1 MRAKPMP
8 ESDASKPIDGQSAT
22 VHPLQCLTGAIV
34 ASIFA
39 LLLYRLTSAIATSF
53 AAHPLSV
60 NNQTAASLS
69 VAVRTLVVGMSTL
82 ATSIFALAALGLLGL
97 GLQLI
102 WQRIL
107 APKSSV

>member
-1 MRAKPMP
+1 MSESNAPKPT
-8 ESDASKPIDGQSAT
+8 ESQSAT
-22 VHPLQCLTGAIV
+22 VNPLHCLTGAMV

-39 LLLYRLTSAIATSF
+39 MLLYRLTSAIAASF

-60 NNQTAASLS
+60 TNQTAASLS

-82 ATSIFALAALGLLGL
+82 ATAVFALAALGLLGL

-102 WQRIL
+102 GQRIF